1 MRQRRREPGD
11 VTYSVTDGILAKTV
25 RMPDGRAYT
34 HRCTQAVYREVAWA
48 VEERAAA
55 GVTMSSLAEST
66 GAPYTQVNVALEF
79 MKERGCV
86 EIRRR
91 RSFPASGEL
100 YEDAMTEFMALAE
113 GEAEART
120 E

>member
-1 MRQRRREPGD
+1 MRQRRREPDD
-11 VTYSVTDGILAKTV
+11 VAFTVTDGILAKTV
-25 RMPDGRAYT
+25 HMPDGRSYV
-34 HRCTQAVYREVAWA
+34 HRCTQDVYREVAWA
-48 VEERAAA
+48 IENHAAT

-79 MKERGCV
+79 MKEHGCV
-86 EIRRR
+86 DVRRR

-113 GEAEART
+113 GAR
-120 E
+120 EVSNE